1 MNIETWAPGTDDMT
15 WISKALGVATHH
27 CTPALLS
34 QQNMTEKE
42 KQRQSQKIFQSKNK
56 ENLVALLLI

>member
-34 QQNMTEKE
+34 QQNMTEK
-42 KQRQSQKIFQSKNK
+42 KSKDSLRKYSKVKTKN
-56 ENLVALLLI
+56 